1 MINSLLEDSV
11 ASNDL
16 ALKFIWLLREDVR
29 NGAPLSQLPSPE
41 FRRWWIL
48 CGRGE
53 YPAWDDLRD
62 DERNSLAELITPC
75 KVDGLDIRLPKA
87 IKLLAKYRL
96 DVQRQYTVDGKLDLT
111 AFIGWFLM
119 LGLKEH
125 ALESIISTELIA
137 SLDRPIFGKSS
148 YADNVDV
155 DELVPHVSILM
166 RFVWQLLDPQ
176 MQKSLDLNQTESRER
191 FLVWFFCVAMKIY
204 PLSQLITSRWKN
216 WLQQEKY
223 LDSILDGKLPRF
235 VLMEYKVKNELK
247 DHIKMNDAEG
257 LAQLRAWSEQ
267 AVREGG
273 EWHWLKTSSSLP
285 AKTPKLDIPLFD
297 KPFGVNLYGYAFG
310 ELGIGEDLRMAVAAC
325 EAAGI
330 PYRVVNINAG
340 QELRQADQELSTQVD
355 HSKAQLPYAI
365 NVFCL
370 PIFDVVSRMYLAQG
384 PDVFRNHYNIGWSP
398 WELSVWPKDW
408 KGAFDLLDEVWAGS
422 PFSLAMY
429 QKTTLKPCYLMPLA
443 ASVERVQK
451 FTRKHFKLPVKPF
464 LFLYVF
470 DFNSHLNRKN
480 PNALITAFQKAFP
493 TYDRAIGLVLKIMNA
508 NPEDPQWIAFLK
520 DCKADNRIEI
530 IHRTMDRP
538 EVLGLIQAC
547 DAYVSPHRAEGFGRT
562 LAEAM
567 LFGKP
572 VVATNYSGNAS
583 YMDPELTLPVKYDLV
598 SLSQGDYHFIQSED
612 KAIWAEPS
620 IEHLA
625 ERLKEARK
633 FTADSSKVER
643 LKSYAHEH
651 FGVDVTAKLMK
662 VRMSQI
668 KTQLASQANASNK
681 KRLKSSNS

>member
-1 MINSLLEDSV
+1 MTNSLHEDSTS
-11 ASNDL
+11 SNAL
-16 ALKFIWLLREDVR
+16 VLKFIWLLRDDVR
-29 NGAPLSQLPSPE
+29 NGAPLSQAPSPE
-41 FRRWWIL
+41 FRRWWTL

-53 YPAWDDLRD
+53 YPAWDDLEN

-125 ALESIISTELIA
+125 ALESIISQELIA
-137 SLDRPIFGKSS
+137 SLDRPVFGKTT
-148 YADNVDV
+148 YIDDVDV
-155 DELVPHVSILM
+155 DELVPHASILM

-176 MQKSLDLNQTESRER
+176 MQKSLSLNQAESRQR
-191 FLVWFFCVAMKIY
+191 FLVWFFCVATKIY
-204 PLSQLITSRWKN
+204 PLAQLITSRWKN
-216 WLQQEKY
+216 WLLQEKY
-223 LDSILDGKLPRF
+223 LDSIHDAKLPRF

-247 DHIKMNDAEG
+247 DHIAINHAEG
-257 LAQLRAWSEQ
+257 LALLRAWSEQ
-267 AVREGG
+267 AVLEGG
-273 EWHWLKTSSSLP
+273 EWHWLKTPSSV
-285 AKTPKLDIPLFD
+285 TPQAPKVDIPLFD

-330 PYRVVNINAG
+330 SYRVVNIDAG
-340 QELRQADQELSTQVD
+340 KELRQGDQELSNQVD
-355 HSKAQLPYAI
+355 HSKEQAPYAI
-365 NVFCL
+365 NIFCL
-370 PIFDVVSRMYLAQG
+370 PVFDVVSRIFLAQG

-443 ASVERVQK
+443 ASVERVHVYP
-451 FTRKHFKLPVKPF
+451 RKHFKLPVKPF

-480 PNALITAFQKAFP
+480 PSALISAFQKAFP
-493 TYDRAIGLVLKIMNA
+493 IKDRSVGLVLKIMNA

-520 DCKADNRIEI
+520 DCQVDNRIEI

-538 EVLGLIQAC
+538 EVLGLIQIC

-598 SLSQGDYHFIQSED
+598 SLSRGDYHFIQSED
-612 KAIWAEPS
+612 KALWAEPS

-625 ERLKEARK
+625 ERLKEART
-633 FTADSSKVER
+633 FAADPNKVKR
-643 LKSYAHEH
+643 LKAYAHEY
-651 FGVDVTAKLMK
+651 FSVDATAKLMK

-668 KTQLASQANASNK
+668 KTQFTSQANASNQ
-681 KRLKSSNS
+681 KRS

>member
-1 MINSLLEDSV
+1 MIDSFHEDGPY
-11 ASNDL
+11 SNAL
-16 ALKFIWLLREDVR
+16 ALNFIWLLRSDVR
-29 NGAPLSQLPSPE
+29 NGAPSSQLPSPE
-41 FRRWWIL
+41 FKRWWVL

-53 YPAWDDLRD
+53 YPAWDNLED

-96 DVQRQYTVDGKLDLT
+96 DVQQQYTADGKLDLI
-111 AFIGWFLM
+111 AFIGWFFM

-125 ALESIISTELIA
+125 ALESIISQELIA
-137 SLDRPIFGKSS
+137 SLDRPILRSNTYRENEGE
-148 YADNVDV
+148 
-155 DELVPHVSILM
+155 ELFVPHVSLLM

-176 MQKSLDLNQTESRER
+176 MQKSLDFNQTDSRER
-191 FLVWFFCVAMKIY
+191 FLVWFFCVAIKLY
-204 PLSQLITSRWKN
+204 PLSPLVTSRWKN
-216 WLQQEKY
+216 WLLQEQY
-223 LDSILDGKLPRF
+223 IDSAPDAKLPRF

-247 DHIKMNDAEG
+247 DHIAINHAEG
-257 LAQLRAWSEQ
+257 LAQLRTWSDQ
-267 AVREGG
+267 AVREGE
-273 EWHWLKTSSSLP
+273 EWHWLKTVISQSALAPQSSIALS
-285 AKTPKLDIPLFD
+285 D
-297 KPFGVNLYGYAFG
+297 KPFGVNLYGFAFG

-325 EAAGI
+325 QAAGI
-330 PYRVVNINAG
+330 PYRVVNVNAG
-340 QELRQADQELSTQVD
+340 KELRQADQELSSQVD
-355 HSKAQLPYAI
+355 SSREQAPYAI
-365 NVFCL
+365 NIFCL
-370 PIFDVVSRMYLAQG
+370 PIFDLVSRIFLAQG
-384 PDVFRNHYNIGWSP
+384 PEVFRNHYNIGWSP
-398 WELSVWPKDW
+398 WELSVWPKAW

-443 ASVERVQK
+443 ASVERVQA
-451 FTRKHFKLPVKPF
+451 FTRKHFKLLIKPF

-480 PNALITAFQKAFP
+480 PSALISAFQEAFP
-493 TYDRAIGLVLKIMNA
+493 TNDRSVGLVLKIMNG
-508 NPEDPQWIAFLK
+508 NPEDPVWISFLK

-538 EVLGLIQAC
+538 EVLGLIQTC

-583 YMDPELTLPVKYDLV
+583 YMDPDLTLPVQYDLV

-620 IEHLA
+620 IEHLV
-625 ERLKEARK
+625 ERLKEARA
-633 FTADSSKVER
+633 FAADLSKVER
-643 LKSYAHEH
+643 LKTFAHER
-651 FGVDVTAKLMK
+651 FGIDATAKLMK

-668 KTQLASQANASNK
+668 KTQLTSQANASNK
-681 KRLKSSNS
+681 KHAQIK